1 MLDWLTDD
9 QRALRDMAETFARK
23 EVEPIANQI
32 DLDEH
37 TPDALV
43 VKAAALGLYG
53 LYTSPEYGGSGADL
67 VSVCLVSE
75 ELAKASPSFAGM
87 LTVQM
92 VLCPKTVEILGTEEQ
107 KQRIL
112 PKNASGERLLAYS
125 QSEPAGAA
133 NIASHLTRVTPDG
146 AGADGGY
153 RIDGAKL
160 FCTQG
165 TAGTYLVMAK
175 TKDRA
180 GSEGYGCVIVER
192 DDPGFQVAPYED
204 KLGWR
209 GTNTGPISFDNVYLE
224 PDDILGDILTG
235 GFSHRAANHAN
246 LLAHVATSIGCA
258 QGLFDKTME
267 YVSQRRLYG
276 KDMADLQPVG
286 YWLAEAHAKITACR
300 ALLYDTVRQFEA
312 GTVAPEAGNICKA
325 FIGETAFEVCV
336 KLVQMWGGSGIMN
349 STGVNRYMR
358 DARAKCVAE
367 GATEMHYAI
376 IANQLLHNQPTLV
389 PRNIVKTAGA

>member
-1 MLDWLTDD
+1 MDWLSDD
-9 QRALRDMAETFARK
+9 QRALRDMAATFARK
-23 EVEPIANQI
+23 EVEPLANQI
-32 DLDEH
+32 DLEEH
-37 TPDALV
+37 TPDELIA
-43 VKAAALGLYG
+43 KAAELGLYG

-75 ELAKASPSFAGM
+75 ELAKASPAFAGM
-87 LTVQM
+87 LTVQI
-92 VLCPKTVEILGTEEQ
+92 VLCPRTVEVLGTEEQ

-112 PKNASGERLLAYS
+112 TKNSSGERLMAYS

-133 NIASHLTRVTPDG
+133 NIGSHLTRITPD
-146 AGADGGY
+146 DESGGY

-165 TAGTYLVMAK
+165 TAGTWLVMGK
-175 TKDRA
+175 TRDRN
-180 GSEGYGCVIVER
+180 GNEGYGCVIVER
-192 DDPGFQVAPYED
+192 EDEGFRVEPYEN

-209 GTNTGPISFDNVYLE
+209 GTNTGPISFNNVHLDDN
-224 PDDILGDILTG
+224 DILGDILTG

-246 LLAHVATSIGCA
+246 LLAHVATSVGCA
-258 QGLFDKTME
+258 QGLFDKTLD
-267 YVSQRRLYG
+267 YVKQRRLYG
-276 KDMADLQPVG
+276 KDMAELQPLG
-286 YWLAEAHAKITACR
+286 YWLAESHAKITACR
-300 ALLYDTVRQFEA
+300 ELLYNTVRQFEA
-312 GTVAPEAGNICKA
+312 GTMSPEMPNICKA
-325 FIGETAFEVCV
+325 YIGETCFEVCV

-376 IANQLLHNQPTLV
+376 IANQLLHGQPTLV
-389 PRNIVKTAGA
+389 PRNIVKTV

>member
-1 MLDWLTDD
+1 MEWLSED
-9 QRALRDMAETFARK
+9 QRALRDMAATFARK
-23 EVEPIANQI
+23 EVEPIANRI

-37 TPDALV
+37 TPDELIA
-43 VKAAALGLYG
+43 KAAELGLFG
-53 LYTSPEYGGSGADL
+53 LYTSAEYGGVGADL

-75 ELAKASPSFAGM
+75 ELAKASPAFAGM
-87 LTVQM
+87 LTVQI
-92 VLCPKTVEILGTEEQ
+92 VLCPKTVEILGTEAQ

-112 PKNASGERLLAYS
+112 PRNASGERLMAYS

-133 NIASHLTRVTPDG
+133 NIGSHLTRVVPDG
-146 AGADGGY
+146 DGY

-165 TAGTYLVMAK
+165 SARTYLVMGK
-175 TKDRA
+175 TRDRN
-180 GSEGYGCVIVER
+180 GNEGYGCVIVER
-192 DDPGFQVAPYED
+192 EDEGFRVEPYED

-209 GTNTGPISFDNVYLE
+209 GTNTGPISFNNVLLE
-224 PDDILGDILTG
+224 ADDILGDILTG
-235 GFSHRAANHAN
+235 GFSHRAANQSN

-258 QGLFDKTME
+258 QGLFDKTLD
-267 YVSQRRLYG
+267 YVKQRRLYG
-276 KDMADLQPVG
+276 RDMADLQPLG
-286 YWLAEAHAKITACR
+286 YWLAEAHARITACR
-300 ALLYDTVRQFEA
+300 ELLYNTVRQFEA
-312 GTVAPEAGNICKA
+312 GSMAPEMPNICKA
-325 FIGETAFEVCV
+325 FIGETCFEVCV

-376 IANQLLHNQPTLV
+376 IANQLLHGQPTLV
-389 PRNIVKTAGA
+389 PKNIVKTVD

>member
-1 MLDWLTDD
+1 MDWLNED
-9 QRALRDMAETFARK
+9 QRALRDMAANFARK
-23 EVEPIANQI
+23 ELEPIANQI
-32 DLDEH
+32 DIDEH
-37 TPDALV
+37 TPDELV
-43 VKAAALGLYG
+43 EKAAALGLYG

-92 VLCPKTVEILGTEEQ
+92 VLCPKAVEILGTEEQ

-112 PKNASGERLLAYS
+112 TAHASGERLMAYS

-133 NIASHLTRVTPDG
+133 NIGSHLTRIVPDDDTP
-146 AGADGGY
+146 AGGY

-165 TAGTYLVMAK
+165 TAKTFLVMAK
-175 TKDRA
+175 TKDR
-180 GSEGYGCVIVER
+180 GGNEGYGCAIVETE
-192 DDPGFQVAPYED
+192 DEGFEVAPYED

-209 GTNTGPISFDNVYLE
+209 GTNTGPISFNNVRLE
-224 PDDILGDILTG
+224 AGDILGDILTG

-258 QGLFDKTME
+258 QGLFDKTMD
-267 YVSQRRLYG
+267 YVQQRRLYG
-276 KDMADLQPVG
+276 RDMAELQPIG

-325 FIGETAFEVCV
+325 FIGETIFEVCV
-336 KLVQMWGGSGIMN
+336 KLLQMWGGSGIMN

-389 PRNIVKTAGA
+389 PSNIVKAAAS

>member
-9 QRALRDMAETFARK
+9 QRALRDMAASFARK
-23 EVEPIANQI
+23 EIEPLANQI

-37 TPDALV
+37 TPDELV
-43 VKAAALGLYG
+43 AKAAELGLYG
-53 LYTSPEYGGSGADL
+53 LYTSQDYGGSGADL

-92 VLCPKTVEILGTEEQ
+92 VLCPKTVEILGSEEQ

-112 PKNASGERLLAYS
+112 PASASGERLMAYS
-125 QSEPAGAA
+125 QSEPSGAA
-133 NIASHLTRVTPDG
+133 NVASHLTKIVPDVSG
-146 AGADGGY
+146 SGY
-153 RIDGAKL
+153 RLDGSKL

-165 TAGTYLVMAK
+165 TAQTYLVMGK
-175 TKDRA
+175 TRDRH
-180 GSEGYGCVIVER
+180 GNEGYGCVVVER

-209 GTNTGPISFDNVYLE
+209 GTNTGPIAFDNVFVAE
-224 PDDILGDILTG
+224 EDILGDILKG
-235 GFSHRAANHAN
+235 GFTHRAANHAN

-258 QGLFDKTME
+258 QGLFDKTLE
-267 YVSQRRLYG
+267 YVQQRRLYN
-276 KDMADLQPVG
+276 KDMADLQPIG
-286 YWLAEAHAKITACR
+286 YWLAEAHAKIAACR
-300 ALLYDTVRQFEA
+300 SLLYDTVRQFEA
-312 GTVAPEAGNICKA
+312 GTVAPEGGNICKA
-325 FIGETAFEVCV
+325 FIGETCFDVCV

-376 IANQLLHNQPTLV
+376 IANQLLHGQPTLV
-389 PRNIVKTAGA
+389 PANIVKTAAA

>member
-1 MLDWLTDD
+1 MDWLNDD
-9 QRALRDMAETFARK
+9 QRALRDMAITFARK
-23 EVEPIANQI
+23 EIEPLANQI
-32 DLDEH
+32 DIDEE
-37 TPDALV
+37 TPDELV
-43 VKAAALGLYG
+43 QKAAELGLYG

-67 VSVCLVSE
+67 VSVCLVVE
-75 ELAKASPSFAGM
+75 ELAKASPAFAGM

-112 PKNASGERLLAYS
+112 PKNSTGERLMAYS

-133 NIASHLTRVTPDG
+133 NVASHLTKVFPDG
-146 AGADGGY
+146 EGY

-165 TAGTYLVMAK
+165 TARTYLVMCK
-175 TKDRA
+175 TKNRE

-192 DDPGFQVAPYED
+192 EDEGFRVEPYEN

-209 GTNTGPISFDNVYLE
+209 GTNTGPISFNNVYLE
-224 PDDILGDILTG
+224 ETDILGNILTG
-235 GFSHRAANHAN
+235 GFSHRPANQAN
-246 LLAHVATSIGCA
+246 LLSHVATSIGCA
-258 QGLFDKTME
+258 QGLFDKTIE
-267 YVSQRRLYG
+267 YVKQRRLYG
-276 KDMADLQPVG
+276 RDMADLQPMG
-286 YWLAEAHAKITACR
+286 YWLAESHAKIQACR
-300 ALLYDTVRQFEA
+300 ALLYNTIREFEA
-312 GTVAPEAGNICKA
+312 GTMAPEQASICKA
-325 FIGETAFEVCV
+325 YIGDTTFEVCV

-367 GATEMHYAI
+367 GSSEIHYAI
-376 IANQLLHNQPTLV
+376 IANQLLHNQATLV
-389 PRNIVKTAGA
+389 PRNIVKTVG

>member
-1 MLDWLTDD
+1 MDWLTDD
-9 QRALRDMAETFARK
+9 QRALRDMAATFARN
-23 EVEPIANQI
+23 EIEPIANQI

-37 TPDALV
+37 TPDELV
-43 VKAAALGLYG
+43 TKAAELGLYG
-53 LYTSPEYGGSGADL
+53 LYTSPDYGGSGADM

-112 PKNASGERLLAYS
+112 PKNSSGERLMAYS
-125 QSEPAGAA
+125 QSEPGGAA
-133 NIASHLTRVTPDG
+133 NIGSHLTRIVPDG
-146 AGADGGY
+146 NGY

-165 TAGTYLVMAK
+165 TAKTYLVMGK
-175 TKDRA
+175 SRDRD
-180 GSEGYGCVIVER
+180 GNEGYGCVIVEQE
-192 DDPGFQVAPYED
+192 DEGFRAEPYEK

-209 GTNTGPISFDNVYLE
+209 GTNTGPISFNDVFLTE
-224 PDDILGDILTG
+224 DDILGNVLTG

-246 LLAHVATSIGCA
+246 LLAHVATSLGCA
-258 QGLFDKTME
+258 QGLFDKTLD
-267 YVSQRRLYG
+267 YVGQRRLYNR
-276 KDMADLQPVG
+276 DMADLQPIG

-300 ALLYDTVRQFEA
+300 DLLYATVREFEA
-312 GTVAPEAGNICKA
+312 GTMAPEKASICKA
-325 FIGETAFEVCV
+325 FIGETAFDVCV

-367 GATEMHYAI
+367 GATEMHYAM
-376 IANQLLHNQPTLV
+376 IANQLLHGQATLV
-389 PRNIVKTAGA
+389 PKNIVKTAA

>member
-9 QRALRDMAETFARK
+9 QRALRDMAASFARK
-23 EVEPIANQI
+23 EVEPLANQI

-37 TPDALV
+37 TPDELV
-43 VKAAALGLYG
+43 AKAAELGLYG
-53 LYTSPEYGGSGADL
+53 LYTSQDYGGSGADL

-87 LTVQM
+87 LTVQI

-112 PKNASGERLLAYS
+112 PASASGERLMAYS
-125 QSEPAGAA
+125 QSEPSGAA
-133 NIASHLTRVTPDG
+133 NVASHLTRIVPDDSG
-146 AGADGGY
+146 SGY
-153 RIDGAKL
+153 RLDGSKL

-165 TAGTYLVMAK
+165 TAQTYLVMGK
-175 TKDRA
+175 TRDRH
-180 GSEGYGCVIVER
+180 GNEGYGCVIVER

-209 GTNTGPISFDNVYLE
+209 GTNTGPIAFDNVFVAE
-224 PDDILGDILTG
+224 EDILGDILKG
-235 GFSHRAANHAN
+235 GFTHRAANQAN

-258 QGLFDKTME
+258 QGLFDKTLE
-267 YVSQRRLYG
+267 YVQQRRLY
-276 KDMADLQPVG
+276 MADLQPIG
-286 YWLAEAHAKITACR
+286 YWLAEAHAKIAACR
-300 ALLYDTVRQFEA
+300 SLLYDTVRQFEA
-312 GTVAPEAGNICKA
+312 GTVAPEGGNICKA
-325 FIGETAFEVCV
+325 FIGETCFDVCV

-376 IANQLLHNQPTLV
+376 IANQLLHGQPTLV
-389 PRNIVKTAGA
+389 PANIVKTAAA